1 MKRASSGSDGQSEG
15 AVIVM
20 EGVILRLL
28 ISSVGTPFVGSTIS
42 GMSAVP
48 ERKCSRGLEGWK
60 SEDQAVVAQ

>member
-1 MKRASSGSDGQSEG
+1 
-15 AVIVM
+15 VM